1 MHYMK
6 WIYPRRLRNQMIL
19 MAILMVI
26 VPTLT
31 IGYIVETEGRSAVLS
46 EKEKKLSA
54 VVNLLNQALG
64 NRYDLYIDLPREER
78 IRALNA
84 ELAPI
89 TENITHAF
97 PGIGAGY
104 YNKMLDAIITYAP
117 SALYQNNVGVTIA
130 ADHPGRE
137 VMRTNTPLVYSG
149 RQVRG
154 DILNSMLPIERNGE
168 ILGYIWANE
177 LTEDIRRQAWKMDV
191 RIIIVL
197 TAGLLIS
204 LLLIVLFSRRLSAN
218 IDIITDGLSTLAQNI
233 PTRLPQLPGEMGQ
246 ISQSVNNLAQALRET
261 RTLNDLIIENAAD
274 GVIAIDRQGDVTTM
288 NPAAEVITGYQRHE
302 LVGQPYSMLFDNTQF
317 YSPVLDTL
325 EHGTEHVALEIS
337 FPGRDR
343 TIELSVTT
351 SRIHNTHGEMIG
363 ALVIFSD
370 LTARKET
377 QRRMAQAERLATL
390 GELMAGV
397 AHEVRNPLTAIRG
410 YVQILRQQTS
420 DPIHQEYLS
429 VVLKEIDSINKVIQ
443 QLLEFSRPRHSQ
455 WQQVSLNALV
465 EETLVLV
472 QTAGV
477 QARVDFIS
485 ELDNELSPIN
495 ADRELLKQVLLNI
508 LINAVQA
515 ISARGK
521 IRIQT
526 WQYSDSQQAISIEDN
541 GCGIDLSL
549 QKKIFDPFERERS
562 STVSRIQGTGLGM
575 AITKN
580 IVDMM
585 GGTIEIRTE
594 PGKGTEFIIRV
605 ALRVQPEHHR
615 AERIA
620 ELEGLKALVVDDDFN
635 TCDSVTK
642 MLVRVGMRS
651 EWTLS
656 GKEAVL
662 RARQSME
669 LGDAFHAY
677 IIDWRLPDMN
687 GIEVTRQIRSLHDD
701 TPIIIL
707 TAYDWSDI
715 EVEAKAAGV
724 TAFCSKPMFMSDLRE
739 TLMSAL
745 GQNQTDAAQ
754 ELLPQKNADFK
765 GRHILLVEDNELN
778 REIAQEILREY
789 GFRVDT
795 AENGAVAVE
804 KVCTAAPGSYD
815 LVLMDVQMPVMDGYT
830 ATRKI
835 RALDDPARAKI
846 PILAMTA
853 NAFDEDRCNA
863 LESGMNGFLS
873 KPIVISDL
881 VQELHKIL

>member
-1 MHYMK
+1 MK

-64 NRYDLYIDLPREER
+64 DRYDLYIDLPREER
-78 IRALNA
+78 IRAFNA

-104 YNKMLDAIITYAP
+104 YNKTLDAIITYAP

-154 DILNSMLPIERNGE
+154 DILNSMIPIERNGE

-485 ELDNELSPIN
+485 ELDNELNPIN

-549 QKKIFDPFERERS
+549 QKKIFDPFFTTKAS
-562 STVSRIQGTGLGM
+562 GTGLGL
-575 AITKN
+575 ALSQRIIN
-580 IVDMM
+580 AHQGD
-585 GGTIEIRTE
+585 
-594 PGKGTEFIIRV
+594 IRV
-605 ALRVQPEHHR
+605 ASLPGYG
-615 AERIA
+615 AT
-620 ELEGLKALVVDDDFN
+620 F
-635 TCDSVTK
+635 
-642 MLVRVGMRS
+642 
-651 EWTLS
+651 TL
-656 GKEAVL
+656 
-662 RARQSME
+662 
-669 LGDAFHAY
+669 
-677 IIDWRLPDMN
+677 ILPIN
-687 GIEVTRQIRSLHDD
+687 PQG
-701 TPIIIL
+701 
-707 TAYDWSDI
+707 
-715 EVEAKAAGV
+715 
-724 TAFCSKPMFMSDLRE
+724 
-739 TLMSAL
+739 
-745 GQNQTDAAQ
+745 NQT
-754 ELLPQKNADFK
+754 
-765 GRHILLVEDNELN
+765 V
-778 REIAQEILREY
+778 
-789 GFRVDT
+789 
-795 AENGAVAVE
+795 
-804 KVCTAAPGSYD
+804 
-815 LVLMDVQMPVMDGYT
+815 
-830 ATRKI
+830 
-835 RALDDPARAKI
+835 
-846 PILAMTA
+846 
-853 NAFDEDRCNA
+853 
-863 LESGMNGFLS
+863 
-873 KPIVISDL
+873 
-881 VQELHKIL
+881 

>member
-64 NRYDLYIDLPREER
+64 DRYDLYIDLPREER

-84 ELAPI
+84 GLAPI

-104 YNKMLDAIITYAP
+104 YNKTLDAIITYAP

-154 DILNSMLPIERNGE
+154 DILNSMIPIERNGE

-420 DPIHQEYLS
+420 DLIHQEYLS

-521 IRIQT
+521 IRIRT

-549 QKKIFDPFERERS
+549 QKKIFDPFFTTKAS
-562 STVSRIQGTGLGM
+562 GTGLGL
-575 AITKN
+575 ALSQRIIN
-580 IVDMM
+580 AHQGD
-585 GGTIEIRTE
+585 
-594 PGKGTEFIIRV
+594 IRV
-605 ALRVQPEHHR
+605 ASLPGYG
-615 AERIA
+615 AT
-620 ELEGLKALVVDDDFN
+620 F
-635 TCDSVTK
+635 
-642 MLVRVGMRS
+642 
-651 EWTLS
+651 TL
-656 GKEAVL
+656 
-662 RARQSME
+662 
-669 LGDAFHAY
+669 
-677 IIDWRLPDMN
+677 ILPIN
-687 GIEVTRQIRSLHDD
+687 PQG
-701 TPIIIL
+701 
-707 TAYDWSDI
+707 
-715 EVEAKAAGV
+715 
-724 TAFCSKPMFMSDLRE
+724 
-739 TLMSAL
+739 
-745 GQNQTDAAQ
+745 NQT
-754 ELLPQKNADFK
+754 
-765 GRHILLVEDNELN
+765 V
-778 REIAQEILREY
+778 
-789 GFRVDT
+789 
-795 AENGAVAVE
+795 
-804 KVCTAAPGSYD
+804 
-815 LVLMDVQMPVMDGYT
+815 
-830 ATRKI
+830 
-835 RALDDPARAKI
+835 
-846 PILAMTA
+846 
-853 NAFDEDRCNA
+853 
-863 LESGMNGFLS
+863 
-873 KPIVISDL
+873 
-881 VQELHKIL
+881 

>member
-1 MHYMK
+1 MK

-78 IRALNA
+78 IRAFNA

-104 YNKMLDAIITYAP
+104 YNKTLDAIITYAP

-154 DILNSMLPIERNGE
+154 DILNSMIPIERNGE

-420 DPIHQEYLS
+420 DLIHQEYLS

-485 ELDNELSPIN
+485 ELDNELNPIN

-521 IRIQT
+521 IRIRT

-549 QKKIFDPFERERS
+549 QKKIFDPFFTTKAS
-562 STVSRIQGTGLGM
+562 GTGLGL
-575 AITKN
+575 ALSQRIIN
-580 IVDMM
+580 AHQGD
-585 GGTIEIRTE
+585 
-594 PGKGTEFIIRV
+594 IRV
-605 ALRVQPEHHR
+605 ASLPGYG
-615 AERIA
+615 AT
-620 ELEGLKALVVDDDFN
+620 F
-635 TCDSVTK
+635 
-642 MLVRVGMRS
+642 
-651 EWTLS
+651 TL
-656 GKEAVL
+656 
-662 RARQSME
+662 
-669 LGDAFHAY
+669 
-677 IIDWRLPDMN
+677 ILPIN
-687 GIEVTRQIRSLHDD
+687 PQG
-701 TPIIIL
+701 
-707 TAYDWSDI
+707 
-715 EVEAKAAGV
+715 
-724 TAFCSKPMFMSDLRE
+724 
-739 TLMSAL
+739 
-745 GQNQTDAAQ
+745 NQT
-754 ELLPQKNADFK
+754 
-765 GRHILLVEDNELN
+765 V
-778 REIAQEILREY
+778 
-789 GFRVDT
+789 
-795 AENGAVAVE
+795 
-804 KVCTAAPGSYD
+804 
-815 LVLMDVQMPVMDGYT
+815 
-830 ATRKI
+830 
-835 RALDDPARAKI
+835 
-846 PILAMTA
+846 
-853 NAFDEDRCNA
+853 
-863 LESGMNGFLS
+863 
-873 KPIVISDL
+873 
-881 VQELHKIL
+881 

>member
-84 ELAPI
+84 EFAPI

-104 YNKMLDAIITYAP
+104 YNKTLDAIITYAP

-154 DILNSMLPIERNGE
+154 DILNSMIPIERNGE

-549 QKKIFDPFERERS
+549 QKKIFDPFFTTKAS
-562 STVSRIQGTGLGM
+562 GTGLGL
-575 AITKN
+575 ALSQRIIN
-580 IVDMM
+580 AHQGD
-585 GGTIEIRTE
+585 
-594 PGKGTEFIIRV
+594 IRV
-605 ALRVQPEHHR
+605 ASLPGYG
-615 AERIA
+615 AT
-620 ELEGLKALVVDDDFN
+620 F
-635 TCDSVTK
+635 
-642 MLVRVGMRS
+642 
-651 EWTLS
+651 TL
-656 GKEAVL
+656 
-662 RARQSME
+662 
-669 LGDAFHAY
+669 
-677 IIDWRLPDMN
+677 ILPIN
-687 GIEVTRQIRSLHDD
+687 PQG
-701 TPIIIL
+701 
-707 TAYDWSDI
+707 
-715 EVEAKAAGV
+715 
-724 TAFCSKPMFMSDLRE
+724 
-739 TLMSAL
+739 
-745 GQNQTDAAQ
+745 NQT
-754 ELLPQKNADFK
+754 
-765 GRHILLVEDNELN
+765 V
-778 REIAQEILREY
+778 
-789 GFRVDT
+789 
-795 AENGAVAVE
+795 
-804 KVCTAAPGSYD
+804 
-815 LVLMDVQMPVMDGYT
+815 
-830 ATRKI
+830 
-835 RALDDPARAKI
+835 
-846 PILAMTA
+846 
-853 NAFDEDRCNA
+853 
-863 LESGMNGFLS
+863 
-873 KPIVISDL
+873 
-881 VQELHKIL
+881 

>member
-1 MHYMK
+1 MK

-64 NRYDLYIDLPREER
+64 DRYDLYIDLPREER

-89 TENITHAF
+89 TENITRAF

-104 YNKMLDAIITYAP
+104 YNKTLDAIITYAP
-117 SALYQNNVGVTIA
+117 SSLYQNNVGVTIA

-154 DILNSMLPIERNGE
+154 DILNSMIPIERNGE
-168 ILGYIWANE
+168 VLGYIWANE

-218 IDIITDGLSTLAQNI
+218 IDIITDGLSNLAQNI

-377 QRRMAQAERLATL
+377 QRRMTQAERLATL

-410 YVQILRQQTS
+410 YVQILRQQTT

-443 QLLEFSRPRHSQ
+443 QLLDFSRPRHSQ
-455 WQQVSLNALV
+455 WQQVSLNALI

-485 ELDNELSPIN
+485 ELDNELSPIS

-521 IRIQT
+521 IRIRT

-549 QKKIFDPFERERS
+549 QKKIFDPFFTTKAS
-562 STVSRIQGTGLGM
+562 GTGLGL
-575 AITKN
+575 ALSQRIIN
-580 IVDMM
+580 AHQGD
-585 GGTIEIRTE
+585 
-594 PGKGTEFIIRV
+594 IRV
-605 ALRVQPEHHR
+605 TSLPGYGAT
-615 AERIA
+615 
-620 ELEGLKALVVDDDFN
+620 F
-635 TCDSVTK
+635 
-642 MLVRVGMRS
+642 
-651 EWTLS
+651 TL
-656 GKEAVL
+656 
-662 RARQSME
+662 
-669 LGDAFHAY
+669 
-677 IIDWRLPDMN
+677 ILPIN
-687 GIEVTRQIRSLHDD
+687 PQG
-701 TPIIIL
+701 
-707 TAYDWSDI
+707 
-715 EVEAKAAGV
+715 
-724 TAFCSKPMFMSDLRE
+724 
-739 TLMSAL
+739 
-745 GQNQTDAAQ
+745 NQT
-754 ELLPQKNADFK
+754 
-765 GRHILLVEDNELN
+765 V
-778 REIAQEILREY
+778 
-789 GFRVDT
+789 
-795 AENGAVAVE
+795 
-804 KVCTAAPGSYD
+804 
-815 LVLMDVQMPVMDGYT
+815 
-830 ATRKI
+830 
-835 RALDDPARAKI
+835 
-846 PILAMTA
+846 
-853 NAFDEDRCNA
+853 
-863 LESGMNGFLS
+863 
-873 KPIVISDL
+873 
-881 VQELHKIL
+881 

>member
-64 NRYDLYIDLPREER
+64 DRYDLYIDLPREER

-89 TENITHAF
+89 TENIPHAF

-104 YNKMLDAIITYAP
+104 YNKTLDAIITYAP

-154 DILNSMLPIERNGE
+154 DILNSMIPIERNGE

-420 DPIHQEYLS
+420 DLIHQEYLS

-521 IRIQT
+521 IRIRT

-549 QKKIFDPFERERS
+549 QKKIFDPFFTTKAS
-562 STVSRIQGTGLGM
+562 GTGLGL
-575 AITKN
+575 ALSQRIIN
-580 IVDMM
+580 AHQGD
-585 GGTIEIRTE
+585 
-594 PGKGTEFIIRV
+594 IRV
-605 ALRVQPEHHR
+605 ASLPGYG
-615 AERIA
+615 AT
-620 ELEGLKALVVDDDFN
+620 F
-635 TCDSVTK
+635 
-642 MLVRVGMRS
+642 
-651 EWTLS
+651 TL
-656 GKEAVL
+656 
-662 RARQSME
+662 
-669 LGDAFHAY
+669 
-677 IIDWRLPDMN
+677 ILPIN
-687 GIEVTRQIRSLHDD
+687 PQG
-701 TPIIIL
+701 
-707 TAYDWSDI
+707 
-715 EVEAKAAGV
+715 
-724 TAFCSKPMFMSDLRE
+724 
-739 TLMSAL
+739 
-745 GQNQTDAAQ
+745 NQT
-754 ELLPQKNADFK
+754 
-765 GRHILLVEDNELN
+765 V
-778 REIAQEILREY
+778 
-789 GFRVDT
+789 
-795 AENGAVAVE
+795 
-804 KVCTAAPGSYD
+804 
-815 LVLMDVQMPVMDGYT
+815 
-830 ATRKI
+830 
-835 RALDDPARAKI
+835 
-846 PILAMTA
+846 
-853 NAFDEDRCNA
+853 
-863 LESGMNGFLS
+863 
-873 KPIVISDL
+873 
-881 VQELHKIL
+881 

>member
-64 NRYDLYIDLPREER
+64 DRYDLYIDLPREER

-104 YNKMLDAIITYAP
+104 YNKTLDAIITYAP

-154 DILNSMLPIERNGE
+154 DILNSMIPIERNGE

-377 QRRMAQAERLATL
+377 QRRMAQAEHLATL

-410 YVQILRQQTS
+410 YVQILRQQTR

-521 IRIQT
+521 IRIRT

-541 GCGIDLSL
+541 GSGIDLSL
-549 QKKIFDPFERERS
+549 QKKIFDPFFTTKAS
-562 STVSRIQGTGLGM
+562 GTGLGL
-575 AITKN
+575 ALSQRIIN
-580 IVDMM
+580 AHQGD
-585 GGTIEIRTE
+585 
-594 PGKGTEFIIRV
+594 IRV
-605 ALRVQPEHHR
+605 ASLPGYG
-615 AERIA
+615 AT
-620 ELEGLKALVVDDDFN
+620 F
-635 TCDSVTK
+635 
-642 MLVRVGMRS
+642 
-651 EWTLS
+651 TL
-656 GKEAVL
+656 
-662 RARQSME
+662 
-669 LGDAFHAY
+669 
-677 IIDWRLPDMN
+677 ILPIN
-687 GIEVTRQIRSLHDD
+687 PQG
-701 TPIIIL
+701 
-707 TAYDWSDI
+707 
-715 EVEAKAAGV
+715 
-724 TAFCSKPMFMSDLRE
+724 
-739 TLMSAL
+739 
-745 GQNQTDAAQ
+745 NQT
-754 ELLPQKNADFK
+754 
-765 GRHILLVEDNELN
+765 V
-778 REIAQEILREY
+778 
-789 GFRVDT
+789 
-795 AENGAVAVE
+795 
-804 KVCTAAPGSYD
+804 
-815 LVLMDVQMPVMDGYT
+815 
-830 ATRKI
+830 
-835 RALDDPARAKI
+835 
-846 PILAMTA
+846 
-853 NAFDEDRCNA
+853 
-863 LESGMNGFLS
+863 
-873 KPIVISDL
+873 
-881 VQELHKIL
+881 

>member
-78 IRALNA
+78 IRAFNA

-104 YNKMLDAIITYAP
+104 YNKTLDAIITYAP

-154 DILNSMLPIERNGE
+154 DILNSMIPIERNGE

-549 QKKIFDPFERERS
+549 QKKIFDPFFTTKAS
-562 STVSRIQGTGLGM
+562 GTGLGL
-575 AITKN
+575 ALSQRIIN
-580 IVDMM
+580 AHQGD
-585 GGTIEIRTE
+585 
-594 PGKGTEFIIRV
+594 IRV
-605 ALRVQPEHHR
+605 ASLPGYG
-615 AERIA
+615 AT
-620 ELEGLKALVVDDDFN
+620 F
-635 TCDSVTK
+635 
-642 MLVRVGMRS
+642 
-651 EWTLS
+651 TL
-656 GKEAVL
+656 
-662 RARQSME
+662 
-669 LGDAFHAY
+669 
-677 IIDWRLPDMN
+677 ILPIN
-687 GIEVTRQIRSLHDD
+687 PQG
-701 TPIIIL
+701 
-707 TAYDWSDI
+707 
-715 EVEAKAAGV
+715 
-724 TAFCSKPMFMSDLRE
+724 
-739 TLMSAL
+739 
-745 GQNQTDAAQ
+745 NQT
-754 ELLPQKNADFK
+754 
-765 GRHILLVEDNELN
+765 V
-778 REIAQEILREY
+778 
-789 GFRVDT
+789 
-795 AENGAVAVE
+795 
-804 KVCTAAPGSYD
+804 
-815 LVLMDVQMPVMDGYT
+815 
-830 ATRKI
+830 
-835 RALDDPARAKI
+835 
-846 PILAMTA
+846 
-853 NAFDEDRCNA
+853 
-863 LESGMNGFLS
+863 
-873 KPIVISDL
+873 
-881 VQELHKIL
+881 

>member
-1 MHYMK
+1 M
-6 WIYPRRLRNQMIL
+6 
-19 MAILMVI
+19 
-26 VPTLT
+26 
-31 IGYIVETEGRSAVLS
+31 
-46 EKEKKLSA
+46 
-54 VVNLLNQALG
+54 VNLLNQALG

-84 ELAPI
+84 ELTPI

-104 YNKMLDAIITYAP
+104 YNKTLDAIITYAP

-154 DILNSMLPIERNGE
+154 DILNSMIPIERNGE

-410 YVQILRQQTS
+410 YVQILRQQTR

-455 WQQVSLNALV
+455 WQQVNLNALV

-521 IRIQT
+521 IRIRT

-541 GCGIDLSL
+541 GSGIDLSL
-549 QKKIFDPFERERS
+549 QKKIFDPFFTTKAS
-562 STVSRIQGTGLGM
+562 GTGLGL
-575 AITKN
+575 ALSQRIIN
-580 IVDMM
+580 AHQGD
-585 GGTIEIRTE
+585 
-594 PGKGTEFIIRV
+594 IRV
-605 ALRVQPEHHR
+605 ASLPGYG
-615 AERIA
+615 AT
-620 ELEGLKALVVDDDFN
+620 F
-635 TCDSVTK
+635 
-642 MLVRVGMRS
+642 
-651 EWTLS
+651 TL
-656 GKEAVL
+656 
-662 RARQSME
+662 
-669 LGDAFHAY
+669 
-677 IIDWRLPDMN
+677 ILPIN
-687 GIEVTRQIRSLHDD
+687 PQG
-701 TPIIIL
+701 
-707 TAYDWSDI
+707 
-715 EVEAKAAGV
+715 
-724 TAFCSKPMFMSDLRE
+724 
-739 TLMSAL
+739 
-745 GQNQTDAAQ
+745 NQT
-754 ELLPQKNADFK
+754 
-765 GRHILLVEDNELN
+765 V
-778 REIAQEILREY
+778 
-789 GFRVDT
+789 
-795 AENGAVAVE
+795 
-804 KVCTAAPGSYD
+804 
-815 LVLMDVQMPVMDGYT
+815 
-830 ATRKI
+830 
-835 RALDDPARAKI
+835 
-846 PILAMTA
+846 
-853 NAFDEDRCNA
+853 
-863 LESGMNGFLS
+863 
-873 KPIVISDL
+873 
-881 VQELHKIL
+881 

>member
-1 MHYMK
+1 MDFSMHYMK

-64 NRYDLYIDLPREER
+64 DRYDLYIDLPREER

-89 TENITHAF
+89 TENITRAF

-104 YNKMLDAIITYAP
+104 YNKTLDAIITYAP
-117 SALYQNNVGVTIA
+117 SSLYQNNVGVTIA

-154 DILNSMLPIERNGE
+154 DILNSMIPIERNGE
-168 ILGYIWANE
+168 VLGYIWANE

-343 TIELSVTT
+343 TIEISVTT

-410 YVQILRQQTS
+410 YVQILRQQTT
-420 DPIHQEYLS
+420 DQIHQEYLS

-443 QLLEFSRPRHSQ
+443 QLLDFSRPRHSQ

-485 ELDNELSPIN
+485 ELDNELSPIS

-521 IRIQT
+521 IRIRT

-549 QKKIFDPFERERS
+549 QKKIFDPFFTTKAS
-562 STVSRIQGTGLGM
+562 GTGLGL
-575 AITKN
+575 ALSQRIIN
-580 IVDMM
+580 AHQGD
-585 GGTIEIRTE
+585 
-594 PGKGTEFIIRV
+594 IRV
-605 ALRVQPEHHR
+605 TSLPGYGAT
-615 AERIA
+615 
-620 ELEGLKALVVDDDFN
+620 F
-635 TCDSVTK
+635 
-642 MLVRVGMRS
+642 
-651 EWTLS
+651 TL
-656 GKEAVL
+656 
-662 RARQSME
+662 
-669 LGDAFHAY
+669 
-677 IIDWRLPDMN
+677 ILPIN
-687 GIEVTRQIRSLHDD
+687 PQG
-701 TPIIIL
+701 
-707 TAYDWSDI
+707 
-715 EVEAKAAGV
+715 
-724 TAFCSKPMFMSDLRE
+724 
-739 TLMSAL
+739 
-745 GQNQTDAAQ
+745 NQT
-754 ELLPQKNADFK
+754 
-765 GRHILLVEDNELN
+765 V
-778 REIAQEILREY
+778 
-789 GFRVDT
+789 
-795 AENGAVAVE
+795 
-804 KVCTAAPGSYD
+804 
-815 LVLMDVQMPVMDGYT
+815 
-830 ATRKI
+830 
-835 RALDDPARAKI
+835 
-846 PILAMTA
+846 
-853 NAFDEDRCNA
+853 
-863 LESGMNGFLS
+863 
-873 KPIVISDL
+873 
-881 VQELHKIL
+881 

>member
-64 NRYDLYIDLPREER
+64 DRYDLYIDLPREER

-89 TENITHAF
+89 TENITRAF

-104 YNKMLDAIITYAP
+104 YNKTLDAIITYAP
-117 SALYQNNVGVTIA
+117 SSLYQNNVGVTIA

-154 DILNSMLPIERNGE
+154 DILNSMIPIERNGE

-443 QLLEFSRPRHSQ
+443 QLLDFSRPRHSQ
-455 WQQVSLNALV
+455 WQQVSLNALI

-485 ELDNELSPIN
+485 ELDNELNPIN

-549 QKKIFDPFERERS
+549 QKKIFDPFFTTKAS
-562 STVSRIQGTGLGM
+562 GTGLGL
-575 AITKN
+575 ALSQRIIN
-580 IVDMM
+580 AHQGD
-585 GGTIEIRTE
+585 
-594 PGKGTEFIIRV
+594 IRV
-605 ALRVQPEHHR
+605 ASLPGYG
-615 AERIA
+615 AT
-620 ELEGLKALVVDDDFN
+620 F
-635 TCDSVTK
+635 
-642 MLVRVGMRS
+642 
-651 EWTLS
+651 TL
-656 GKEAVL
+656 
-662 RARQSME
+662 
-669 LGDAFHAY
+669 
-677 IIDWRLPDMN
+677 ILPIN
-687 GIEVTRQIRSLHDD
+687 PQG
-701 TPIIIL
+701 
-707 TAYDWSDI
+707 
-715 EVEAKAAGV
+715 
-724 TAFCSKPMFMSDLRE
+724 
-739 TLMSAL
+739 
-745 GQNQTDAAQ
+745 NQT
-754 ELLPQKNADFK
+754 
-765 GRHILLVEDNELN
+765 V
-778 REIAQEILREY
+778 
-789 GFRVDT
+789 
-795 AENGAVAVE
+795 
-804 KVCTAAPGSYD
+804 
-815 LVLMDVQMPVMDGYT
+815 
-830 ATRKI
+830 
-835 RALDDPARAKI
+835 
-846 PILAMTA
+846 
-853 NAFDEDRCNA
+853 
-863 LESGMNGFLS
+863 
-873 KPIVISDL
+873 
-881 VQELHKIL
+881 

>member
-84 ELAPI
+84 ELAPN

-104 YNKMLDAIITYAP
+104 YNKTLDAIITYAP

-154 DILNSMLPIERNGE
+154 DILNSMIPIERNGE

-549 QKKIFDPFERERS
+549 QKKIFDPFFTTKAS
-562 STVSRIQGTGLGM
+562 GTGLGL
-575 AITKN
+575 ALSQRIIN
-580 IVDMM
+580 AHQGD
-585 GGTIEIRTE
+585 
-594 PGKGTEFIIRV
+594 IRV
-605 ALRVQPEHHR
+605 ASLPGYG
-615 AERIA
+615 AT
-620 ELEGLKALVVDDDFN
+620 F
-635 TCDSVTK
+635 
-642 MLVRVGMRS
+642 
-651 EWTLS
+651 TL
-656 GKEAVL
+656 
-662 RARQSME
+662 
-669 LGDAFHAY
+669 
-677 IIDWRLPDMN
+677 ILPIN
-687 GIEVTRQIRSLHDD
+687 PQG
-701 TPIIIL
+701 
-707 TAYDWSDI
+707 
-715 EVEAKAAGV
+715 
-724 TAFCSKPMFMSDLRE
+724 
-739 TLMSAL
+739 
-745 GQNQTDAAQ
+745 NQT
-754 ELLPQKNADFK
+754 
-765 GRHILLVEDNELN
+765 V
-778 REIAQEILREY
+778 
-789 GFRVDT
+789 
-795 AENGAVAVE
+795 
-804 KVCTAAPGSYD
+804 
-815 LVLMDVQMPVMDGYT
+815 
-830 ATRKI
+830 
-835 RALDDPARAKI
+835 
-846 PILAMTA
+846 
-853 NAFDEDRCNA
+853 
-863 LESGMNGFLS
+863 
-873 KPIVISDL
+873 
-881 VQELHKIL
+881 

>member
-78 IRALNA
+78 IRAFNA

-97 PGIGAGY
+97 PSIGAGY
-104 YNKMLDAIITYAP
+104 YNKTLDAIITYAP

-154 DILNSMLPIERNGE
+154 DILNSMIPIERNGE

-420 DPIHQEYLS
+420 DLIHQEYLS

-485 ELDNELSPIN
+485 ELDNELNPIN

-521 IRIQT
+521 IRIRT

-549 QKKIFDPFERERS
+549 QKKIFDPFFTTKAS
-562 STVSRIQGTGLGM
+562 GTGLGL
-575 AITKN
+575 ALSQRIIN
-580 IVDMM
+580 AHQGD
-585 GGTIEIRTE
+585 
-594 PGKGTEFIIRV
+594 IRV
-605 ALRVQPEHHR
+605 ASLPGYG
-615 AERIA
+615 AT
-620 ELEGLKALVVDDDFN
+620 F
-635 TCDSVTK
+635 
-642 MLVRVGMRS
+642 
-651 EWTLS
+651 TL
-656 GKEAVL
+656 
-662 RARQSME
+662 
-669 LGDAFHAY
+669 
-677 IIDWRLPDMN
+677 ILPIN
-687 GIEVTRQIRSLHDD
+687 PQG
-701 TPIIIL
+701 
-707 TAYDWSDI
+707 
-715 EVEAKAAGV
+715 
-724 TAFCSKPMFMSDLRE
+724 
-739 TLMSAL
+739 
-745 GQNQTDAAQ
+745 NQT
-754 ELLPQKNADFK
+754 
-765 GRHILLVEDNELN
+765 V
-778 REIAQEILREY
+778 
-789 GFRVDT
+789 
-795 AENGAVAVE
+795 
-804 KVCTAAPGSYD
+804 
-815 LVLMDVQMPVMDGYT
+815 
-830 ATRKI
+830 
-835 RALDDPARAKI
+835 
-846 PILAMTA
+846 
-853 NAFDEDRCNA
+853 
-863 LESGMNGFLS
+863 
-873 KPIVISDL
+873 
-881 VQELHKIL
+881 

>member
-26 VPTLT
+26 VPTLS

-64 NRYDLYIDLPREER
+64 DRYDLYIDLPREER
-78 IRALNA
+78 IRALKA

-104 YNKMLDAIITYAP
+104 YNKTLDAIITYAP

-154 DILNSMLPIERNGE
+154 DILNSMIPIERNGE

-420 DPIHQEYLS
+420 DLIHQEYLS

-485 ELDNELSPIN
+485 ELDNELNPIN

-549 QKKIFDPFERERS
+549 QKKIFDPFFTTKAS
-562 STVSRIQGTGLGM
+562 GTGLGL
-575 AITKN
+575 ALSQRIIN
-580 IVDMM
+580 AHQGD
-585 GGTIEIRTE
+585 IRLASL
-594 PGKGTEFIIRV
+594 PGYGATF
-605 ALRVQPEHHR
+605 
-615 AERIA
+615 
-620 ELEGLKALVVDDDFN
+620 
-635 TCDSVTK
+635 
-642 MLVRVGMRS
+642 
-651 EWTLS
+651 TL
-656 GKEAVL
+656 
-662 RARQSME
+662 
-669 LGDAFHAY
+669 
-677 IIDWRLPDMN
+677 ILPIN
-687 GIEVTRQIRSLHDD
+687 PQG
-701 TPIIIL
+701 
-707 TAYDWSDI
+707 
-715 EVEAKAAGV
+715 
-724 TAFCSKPMFMSDLRE
+724 
-739 TLMSAL
+739 
-745 GQNQTDAAQ
+745 NQT
-754 ELLPQKNADFK
+754 
-765 GRHILLVEDNELN
+765 V
-778 REIAQEILREY
+778 
-789 GFRVDT
+789 
-795 AENGAVAVE
+795 
-804 KVCTAAPGSYD
+804 
-815 LVLMDVQMPVMDGYT
+815 
-830 ATRKI
+830 
-835 RALDDPARAKI
+835 
-846 PILAMTA
+846 
-853 NAFDEDRCNA
+853 
-863 LESGMNGFLS
+863 
-873 KPIVISDL
+873 
-881 VQELHKIL
+881 

>member
-64 NRYDLYIDLPREER
+64 DRYDLYIDLPREER

-84 ELAPI
+84 ELSPI

-104 YNKMLDAIITYAP
+104 YNKTLDAIITYAP

-154 DILNSMLPIERNGE
+154 DILNSMIPIERNGE

-410 YVQILRQQTS
+410 YVQILRQQTG

-477 QARVDFIS
+477 QARIDFIS

-521 IRIQT
+521 IRIRT

-549 QKKIFDPFERERS
+549 QKKIFDPFFTTKAS
-562 STVSRIQGTGLGM
+562 GTGLGL
-575 AITKN
+575 ALSQRIIN
-580 IVDMM
+580 AHQGD
-585 GGTIEIRTE
+585 
-594 PGKGTEFIIRV
+594 IRV
-605 ALRVQPEHHR
+605 ASLPGYG
-615 AERIA
+615 AT
-620 ELEGLKALVVDDDFN
+620 F
-635 TCDSVTK
+635 
-642 MLVRVGMRS
+642 
-651 EWTLS
+651 TL
-656 GKEAVL
+656 
-662 RARQSME
+662 
-669 LGDAFHAY
+669 
-677 IIDWRLPDMN
+677 ILPIN
-687 GIEVTRQIRSLHDD
+687 PQG
-701 TPIIIL
+701 
-707 TAYDWSDI
+707 
-715 EVEAKAAGV
+715 
-724 TAFCSKPMFMSDLRE
+724 
-739 TLMSAL
+739 
-745 GQNQTDAAQ
+745 NQT
-754 ELLPQKNADFK
+754 
-765 GRHILLVEDNELN
+765 V
-778 REIAQEILREY
+778 
-789 GFRVDT
+789 
-795 AENGAVAVE
+795 
-804 KVCTAAPGSYD
+804 
-815 LVLMDVQMPVMDGYT
+815 
-830 ATRKI
+830 
-835 RALDDPARAKI
+835 
-846 PILAMTA
+846 
-853 NAFDEDRCNA
+853 
-863 LESGMNGFLS
+863 
-873 KPIVISDL
+873 
-881 VQELHKIL
+881 